1 MNRIVEEFKYRLEK
15 ALTCRGIKP
24 AELAQRTGISEATI
38 SQYRSGYSKPKDA
51 RLVQIANVLNVD
63 PAWLMGIDVPMEL
76 QNTVKASDLSDL
88 EAEIVTRFRQ
98 ADEFDQETVLR
109 TLRIKRA
116 DYIVSEEDAG

>member
-1 MNRIVEEFKYRLEK
+1 MNRIVEEFRYRLEK
-15 ALTCRGIKP
+15 ALTYRNIKP
-24 AELAQRTGISEATI
+24 SELAQKTRISEATI

-63 PAWLMGIDVPMEL
+63 PAWLMGIDVPMETQSNVNL
-76 QNTVKASDLSDL
+76 SDLSDI
-88 EAEIVTRFRQ
+88 EMEIITRFRQ